1 MMRSMLAE
9 SPQPDGGLVVVI
21 LVVLLGVLVAHVAV
35 VALGCIWAWRAGR
48 GSRLAL
54 VGLAIVGALEVLYL
68 MGAVPGLLWKEPNYY
83 LASAALPL
91 AAQVALYAGARAGRG
106 TGR

>member
-1 MMRSMLAE
+1 MMRSVLAE
-9 SPQPDGGLVVVI
+9 TPQPDGGLVVII
-21 LVVLLGVLVAHVAV
+21 LVILLGVLVAHVAV
-35 VALGCIWAWRAGR
+35 VALGSFWAWRAGR

-54 VGLAIVGALEVLYL
+54 VGFGIIGALEVLYL
-68 MGAVPGLLWKEPNYY
+68 MAAVPGLLRGNPSFY

-91 AAQVALYAGARAGRG
+91 AAQVALYAGARAGQG